1 MNIDSIKR
9 FVLAGLVVIGAG
21 LSVPA
26 VAQSYRGGGYHG
38 GGYHGGGN
46 YYHGGG
52 GYYRGGG
59 YHGGGW
65 YGNGAWWGLGIGLG
79 VGYAA
84 ATYANSYY
92 YPAYYYPAPGYYYP
106 STAYYPVAQPAPAV
120 DPYYSQPVSEPA
132 TAAPPPMS
140 QASNWY
146 YCVPTKGY
154 YPNVRQCSE
163 PWRIVPATPPG
174 PIN

>member
-9 FVLAGLVVIGAG
+9 FVLAGMIVIGTG

-26 VAQSYRGGGYHG
+26 VAQGGGGYHS
-38 GGYHGGGN
+38 GGGN

-65 YGNGAWWGLGIGLG
+65 GGSGWWGLGIGLGLG

-84 ATYANSYY
+84 ATYADSYY
-92 YPAYYYPAPGYYYP
+92 YPSYPAYYYPTAGYYYP
-106 STAYYPVAQPAPAV
+106 PTAYYPVAQPVVAA
-120 DPYYSQPVSEPA
+120 DPYYPQQPVAVPVA
-132 TAAPPPMS
+132 GTPPPVS

-163 PWRIVPATPPG
+163 PWRIVPATPSG
-174 PIN
+174 PISN